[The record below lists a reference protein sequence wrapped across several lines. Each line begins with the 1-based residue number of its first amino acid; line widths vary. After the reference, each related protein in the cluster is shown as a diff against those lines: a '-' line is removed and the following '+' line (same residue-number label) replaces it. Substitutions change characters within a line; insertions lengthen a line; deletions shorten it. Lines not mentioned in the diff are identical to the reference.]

1 MVYKVRW
8 TPESEESFDAIIEY
22 LENHWSDREIIRFV
36 TKTNETIDQIV
47 IHPEMFKSSSKK
59 NIRAGIIIPQI
70 NLFYRIS
77 ENDKTIILLSFWDN
91 RQDPRKRKY

>member
-1 MVYKVRW
+1 
-8 TPESEESFDAIIEY
+8 
-22 LENHWSDREIIRFV
+22 
-36 TKTNETIDQIV
+36 
-47 IHPEMFKSSSKK
+47 MFKSSSKK